1 MKKYYLI
8 SILLTILLTISI
20 PNFADEISF
29 SIFCEIS
36 TTTCPIF
43 DKNDPDFET
52 QISNYTY
59 NTMISSFGRP
69 TITSV
74 VPIKVPRGS
83 TVDLLINGQNA
94 NFAKFSNIII
104 DDKITVNDGGGLI
117 SDNQMIVNVTISP
130 KARIG
135 FYDIEIISSN
145 GESAIGKNVLQIIKA
160 SGNPEIVSITPT
172 VIPKASTDLDI
183 LIYGLNTNF
192 DDSSIIDFNDAGINT
207 EIQEIYSSNFISAL
221 INVDENAYSGIH
233 NITVET
239 NDEIAKNIQLG
250 ILQIV
255 QKDSSKTFE
264 IIDFE
269 DELIENIE
277 SDTTTDSNGVNLEE
291 NQDNNIILKE
301 EHDDEISSE
310 EEYTDDTNLEEPH
323 ENDASSE
330 EKHTDNI
337 NLEEFHED
345 DASSEEEYTDNIN
358 LEKFHEDDASSEEEY
373 TDNTNLEE
381 FHEDDASSEEYGGIT
396 EEHDVI
402 IDNLKTKITTELPFI
417 TNTANAPKCTI
428 TDKEINLVCKF
439 NNNETIGNLSIG
451 KRGSVSGGVLTGIME
466 NHGMISIDIAR
477 SGILI
482 GGIVTGYIKNE
493 GIMANFEFRGASI
506 EGGFLGGNIFNNSPI
521 NGHFEDIYL
530 ESGTHIIGG
539 KLSGYI
545 IGKPKQKA
553 VLESLIINKGSFL
566 KNVII
571 GKEVKIIGTVKIDES
586 VEYIR

>member
-345 DASSEEEYTDNIN
+345 DASSEE
-358 LEKFHEDDASSEEEY
+358 
-373 TDNTNLEE
+373 
-381 FHEDDASSEEYGGIT
+381 YGGIT